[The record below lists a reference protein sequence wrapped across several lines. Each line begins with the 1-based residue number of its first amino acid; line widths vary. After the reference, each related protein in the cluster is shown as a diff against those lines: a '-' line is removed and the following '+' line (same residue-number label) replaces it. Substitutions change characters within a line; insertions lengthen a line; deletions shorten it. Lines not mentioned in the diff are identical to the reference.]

1 MVNKRRRRSHLTVSL
16 FFSSVSLDFFLVLS
30 DSPSLSHARAPE
42 QEKARRGRRGDSD
55 RGCRGGGG
63 RRRDGR
69 GRRGPDESRRGSGGH
84 ASHAR
89 LGEAATAAAVRPG
102 EGRGGDVGWRR
113 WWRAGTGREDG
124 ATAAAAFDRA
134 TRWPE
139 CARRARRGVTSA
151 GREMKTAATVVS
163 VAELVWRRELGVCF
177 RCGRQTRALVARRLA
192 QWTGCTGGG
201 HGERNR
207 GRGARGRW
215 SGRRRTA

>member
-16 FFSSVSLDFFLVLS
+16 FFSSVSLGFFLVLS

-55 RGCRGGGG
+55 RGCRGGGEG
-63 RRRDGR
+63 GEMEEGAASLTNPGAAAAAREPRSA
-69 GRRGPDESRRGSGGH
+69 RRGGDRGG
-84 ASHAR
+84 
-89 LGEAATAAAVRPG
+89 VRPG

-201 HGERNR
+201 HG
-207 GRGARGRW
+207 
-215 SGRRRTA
+215 